1 MRFQDNASFPAI
13 DLLLRIGFE
22 PDVLLIGHTNA
33 GHLMKQND
41 LTRQAVED
49 LEIVKLKN
57 YRAAFPRASLIEFPN
72 CVGSIG
78 CSAERGLCDLKH
90 NSSRKIEDQC
100 VGQHQ
105 CSPGPLARIAEQDA
119 QHILEA
125 LAKRKHFKK
134 LPKWS
139 SGEPHLD

>member
-1 MRFQDNASFPAI
+1 MLHFLRSTSCLELASNPNRSNLTAV
-13 DLLLRIGFE
+13 DLLQLNYLKDQE
-22 PDVLLIGHTNA
+22 
-33 GHLMKQND
+33 
-41 LTRQAVED
+41 
-49 LEIVKLKN
+49 KLKN

-78 CSAERGLCDLKH
+78 CSAERGLCDLK
-90 NSSRKIEDQC
+90 NTSSRKIEDQC

-134 LPKWS
+134 LPTWS